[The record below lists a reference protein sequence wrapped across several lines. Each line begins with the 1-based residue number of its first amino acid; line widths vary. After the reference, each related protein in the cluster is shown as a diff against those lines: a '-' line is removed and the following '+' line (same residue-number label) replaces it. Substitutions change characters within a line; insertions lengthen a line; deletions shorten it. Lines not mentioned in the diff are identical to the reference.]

1 LLIDYDGH
9 EEVGLLLIREQREEV
24 KLADRGLE
32 YERYTRSTYRSVGA
46 GWHWMEEK
54 HDTLQQALLSQYT
67 QIRPSLSCCGFLQE
81 DFV

>member
-1 LLIDYDGH
+1 MLIDYDGN
-9 EEVGLLLIREQREEV
+9 EEDGLLLIREQREEV

-32 YERYTRSTYRSVGA
+32 HERYTRSTYRIVGA

-67 QIRPSLSCCGFLQE
+67 RIRPSLSCCGFLQE